1 MHVYDIIGLLLGHM
15 IPAVFLQGTQI
26 GVLRALTN
34 NVGQRG
40 MLPITDGRI
49 PDNEDCLPF
58 RLSGA
63 YALCQRRVWTE
74 PLFECSGKMIVF
86 LPFSS
91 FLPSLHPFLPSL
103 LSPPHLLLF
112 SFPPC
117 PALLPFSILSFPPC
131 PAPPRSSEVWLYAE
145 HFALFV
151 FVSCLFVCHM
161 PLFERHVCTGT
172 VIGTAIGTTIGR
184 AIGTTIGTTIGTAI
198 GTTSGTP
205 IGTIIGTTIGT
216 RGKSRILS

>member
-49 PDNEDCLPF
+49 PDNEDCMPF
-58 RLSGA
+58 RLSAA

-91 FLPSLHPFLPSL
+91 FIPSPHPFPPFL
-103 LSPPHLLLF
+103 LSPPPTFFCSPFLL
-112 SFPPC
+112 
-117 PALLPFSILSFPPC
+117 ALLSCLSPFSPSLRVLLHRGPVRCGSTSSISTRCVSLSHV
-131 PAPPRSSEVWLYAE
+131 SLSVLYA
-145 HFALFV
+145 L
-151 FVSCLFVCHM
+151 
-161 PLFERHVCTGT
+161 P
-172 VIGTAIGTTIGR
+172 
-184 AIGTTIGTTIGTAI
+184 
-198 GTTSGTP
+198 P
-205 IGTIIGTTIGT
+205 IGG
-216 RGKSRILS
+216 RV

>member
-91 FLPSLHPFLPSL
+91 FIPSPHPFPPFL
-103 LSPPHLLLF
+103 LSPPPPSSVLLSSL
-112 SFPPC
+112 PC
-117 PALLPFSILSFPPC
+117 SPAFLHSLLPS
-131 PAPPRSSEVWLYAE
+131 
-145 HFALFV
+145 
-151 FVSCLFVCHM
+151 VSCSTEVQ
-161 PLFERHVCTGT
+161 
-172 VIGTAIGTTIGR
+172 
-184 AIGTTIGTTIGTAI
+184 
-198 GTTSGTP
+198 
-205 IGTIIGTTIGT
+205 
-216 RGKSRILS
+216 